1 MIRETSRTTSF
12 SIRARQAPATPVP
25 RRLCLAAGAS
35 PPVPC
40 LIEWSTRDDL
50 RRARGQRHFYN
61 EQSWKCVSEA
71 SSAAALL
78 HFGLHF
84 ALWFHIAV
92 RDSTCRL
99 TAMTDR
105 KLRIVPG
112 QQALGEETTE
122 PFKASD
128 PCSKAHLRDIFRRT
142 SQALQLREPNP
153 IGTRTGR
160 A

>member
-12 SIRARQAPATPVP
+12 SIRARQAPATPVA
-25 RRLCLAAGAS
+25 RRPCLAARAS

-40 LIEWSTRDDL
+40 LVESSTRVYL
-50 RRARGQRHFYN
+50 RRSRGQRHFYN

-99 TAMTDR
+99 TCNGRQEASHPPWPASARRGNHRT
-105 KLRIVPG
+105 I
-112 QQALGEETTE
+112 QGERSLLEST
-122 PFKASD
+122 S
-128 PCSKAHLRDIFRRT
+128 SRHLQTHVLSI
-142 SQALQLREPNP
+142 A
-153 IGTRTGR
+153 